1 MTGSEF
7 LLHLTTK
14 VRLPCS
20 FWRQVE
26 RFAAGRLGK
35 GNGASTCDWEA
46 AVCAHLFGGYPRVA
60 LDVGANVGDWTASLR
75 KIAPHAAVHIIE
87 PSTSAR
93 SSLLQRFRGC
103 EGIRFHHQAVSDYTG
118 EAKLHFDSQ
127 GSPLASLS
135 LRELGHLGINMDRH
149 ETVAVTRLDELWPH
163 FGANEIDWV
172 KLDVEGH
179 ELSALRGLGARLANV
194 RLIQFE
200 FGGCNLDTRT
210 NWKDFWS
217 FFTLAGWQVHRIS
230 PSGPRRIKRYRE
242 IDEAYRTTN
251 FVALRD
257 GMSH

>member
-1 MTGSEF
+1 MRTLVWWLSACCARCRRQCR
-7 LLHLTTK
+7 
-14 VRLPCS
+14 RLDG
-20 FWRQVE
+20 QL
-26 RFAAGRLGK
+26 AQ
-35 GNGASTCDWEA
+35 
-46 AVCAHLFGGYPRVA
+46 
-60 LDVGANVGDWTASLR
+60 
-75 KIAPHAAVHIIE
+75 IAPHAAVHIIE

-230 PSGPRRIKRYRE
+230 PQVLDASKGTERLTKPIEPRTSLPF
-242 IDEAYRTTN
+242 AM
-251 FVALRD
+251 
-257 GMSH
+257 G

>member
-1 MTGSEF
+1 MSGSDL
-7 LLHLTTK
+7 LLHLTTN

-20 FWRQVE
+20 VWRYVE

-35 GNGASTCDWEA
+35 GNGASTCDWET
-46 AVCAHLFGGYPRVA
+46 AVCAHLFGGYPRIA

-75 KIAPHAAVHIIE
+75 KIAPEAAVHIFE
-87 PSTSAR
+87 PSTAAR
-93 SSLLQRFRGC
+93 ESLLQRFRDC
-103 EGIRFHHQAVSDYTG
+103 DGISIHHQAVSDYTG
-118 EAKLHFDSQ
+118 EAKLYSDAS
-127 GSPLASLS
+127 GSPLSSLS
-135 LRELGHLGINMDRH
+135 RRELGHLGIRLDCH

-163 FGANEIDWV
+163 FGATEIDWV

-217 FFTLAGWQVHRIS
+217 FFSLAGWQLHRIS
-230 PSGPRRIKRYRE
+230 PSGPRRIKKYRE

-251 FVALRD
+251 VVALRC